1 MNSGHLTT
9 LFGRRIGHHFTTG
22 AWVEE
27 ETNCPLDNHTG
38 TVREKRREM
47 ELVTTTGVGERA
59 FLYRN
64 RGENRQLL
72 TSICSV
78 YVCDCVSDIIKDYR
92 DVVRRLSVEN

>member
-9 LFGRRIGHHFTTG
+9 LLGRRIGHHFKTR

-38 TVREKRREM
+38 TVREKRREV

-59 FLYRN
+59 FLA
-64 RGENRQLL
+64 Q
-72 TSICSV
+72 
-78 YVCDCVSDIIKDYR
+78 KQ
-92 DVVRRLSVEN
+92 RRK